1 MTDANLGHALPLP
14 TPSPELEA
22 RLASRRSASAQ
33 TLTAPGP
40 TPTEIERI
48 LTLAART
55 PDHGKLFP
63 WRFVVMGPARRAALA
78 EALQPLAVRQ
88 ADPGKAAKVLVKLT
102 APPVSILV
110 VSAPVV
116 GHKVPVWEQQLSA
129 GAVCMNLEH
138 AANALGYSASWITDW
153 YSYDPDAL
161 ALLGV
166 EAHEQVAGFIHLGTL
181 AEPPLERPRPDLAAR
196 TAYQP

>member
-33 TLTAPGP
+33 TLIAPGP

-78 EALQPLAVRQ
+78 EALRPLAVRQ
-88 ADPGKAAKVLVKLT
+88 ADPGKAARVLVKLT

-116 GHKVPVWEQQLSA
+116 GH
-129 GAVCMNLEH
+129 
-138 AANALGYSASWITDW
+138 
-153 YSYDPDAL
+153 
-161 ALLGV
+161 
-166 EAHEQVAGFIHLGTL
+166 
-181 AEPPLERPRPDLAAR
+181 
-196 TAYQP
+196 